1 MVDVGWLKTSV
12 GCSVKEGAPRRPADR
27 WPMHRRPRRLPRT
40 HVIVRGFK
48 GEADAAKQP
57 GVPVLDLGVFLAP
70 RDPRDP
76 RAHERA
82 SGTRLLQEAV
92 EMNIVLVR
100 M

>member
-1 MVDVGWLKTSV
+1 M
-12 GCSVKEGAPRRPADR
+12 P
-27 WPMHRRPRRLPRT
+27 RRPRRLPRT
-40 HVIVRGFK
+40 HVIVRGFR

-70 RDPRDP
+70 RDPR
-76 RAHERA
+76 AHERA

-92 EMNIVLVR
+92 EKNLVLVR